1 VEQGAAR
8 SLVGRVALSPFCH
21 HHTFLVPFIS
31 SANRV
36 CRRGLAGA
44 PAPEDLAVELRK
56 SLTLPKSL
64 QVRVCAC
71 VCVCVRVCAAFLCRW
86 LRRLLFSLRRVTC
99 VAVASGITCTRPHPP
114 PNRITPHQRAQS
126 LHCDV
131 PVKHAASLFCHATIV
146 GSSSAQAAG
155 MQAGWK
161 QEQVA

>member
-1 VEQGAAR
+1 MRRAALLR
-8 SLVGRVALSPFCH
+8 RRYNALA
-21 HHTFLVPFIS
+21 PFIS
-31 SANRV
+31 SSNHV
-36 CRRGLAGA
+36 VSRRSLAGA

-71 VCVCVRVCAAFLCRW
+71 VCVCVCAAFVCRW

-131 PVKHAASLFCHATIV
+131 PVKHGASLFCHATIV